1 MPRPHCQFRT
11 VIKIHDVFVER
22 YACIPPLSGAPVPSP
37 SIREKVIS
45 MLRKTHITNPNPE
58 LLNAMERLY
67 PNHMIVCSGPDI
79 ALDLYEVR
87 L

>member
-1 MPRPHCQFRT
+1 MIYLLRDTLASLLFQAPLYPH
-11 VIKIHDVFVER
+11 
-22 YACIPPLSGAPVPSP
+22 PPSA
-37 SIREKVIS
+37 S

-58 LLNAMERLY
+58 LLNAMELY
-67 PNHMIVCSGPDI
+67 PNHMIVCSGPEI

>member
-1 MPRPHCQFRT
+1 M
-11 VIKIHDVFVER
+11 
-22 YACIPPLSGAPVPSP
+22 
-37 SIREKVIS
+37 REKVIS

-67 PNHMIVCSGPDI
+67 PNHMIVCSGPEI